1 MMVMTRSNS
10 TKSKTGAGWST
21 PRSPIARARSVP
33 LHRRC
38 WHPNGVLNVPT
49 PPLSA
54 NSQYQ
59 ARRRNRALSPE
70 RGDAF
75 AGETP
80 ARSYKDIMMAQNLE
94 REEQEVLR
102 KIEKKREAEG
112 DAAAAPP
119 ASEPAAKPAKKR
131 RRWDDTGDASATAG
145 KSADWDGDA
154 TPGRFD
160 ATPGRFDAT
169 PALTRRRR
177 FDATPGRFDATPGR
191 FDATPGRLTRRQV
204 DSTRRRAALIKRPG
218 ASTRRQDGSTR
229 RRDA

>member
-1 MMVMTRSNS
+1 MRSSRPPLTRGRAITADLLCSGAS
-10 TKSKTGAGWST
+10 QAGITAPRGLLDEGAGIDDGHDPFKQYQEQNGSGLVNT
-21 PRSPIARARSVP
+21 KIADRESEVRAVAPPIPASDGA
-33 LHRRC
+33 L
-38 WHPNGVLNVPT
+38 T
-49 PPLSA
+49 FPPPPD
-54 NSQYQ
+54 SQYQ

-145 KSADWDGDA
+145 KSAD
-154 TPGRFD
+154 
-160 ATPGRFDAT
+160 
-169 PALTRRRR
+169 
-177 FDATPGRFDATPGR
+177 
-191 FDATPGRLTRRQV
+191 
-204 DSTRRRAALIKRPG
+204 
-218 ASTRRQDGSTR
+218 
-229 RRDA
+229 